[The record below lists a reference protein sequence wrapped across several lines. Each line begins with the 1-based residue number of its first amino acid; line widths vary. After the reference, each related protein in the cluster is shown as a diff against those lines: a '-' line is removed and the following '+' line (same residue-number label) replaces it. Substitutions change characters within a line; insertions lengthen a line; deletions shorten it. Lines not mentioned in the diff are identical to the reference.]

1 MTKNNFFRDGVTY
14 LIMLSGIIFGAHFF
28 QRIKFEFKNKRPTD
42 PVIVCFFFNFKFFK
56 LNF

>member
-42 PVIVCFFFNFKFFK
+42 PVIVCFLILDFFK